1 MRSSPPSTR
10 TIAPRT
16 GGCRPETVETYPTP
30 PPAGPCAVAAGMS
43 ASPVATKTTRRLVSW
58 ARGGRT
64 PGVCPNQQRPVCKR
78 LLLRDQHEAGG
89 VWLAPHRPLPQRYSA
104 LDALVAV
111 EEAAGEA
118 RERGERADRHD

>member
-43 ASPVATKTTRRLVSW
+43 ASPVAAKTTRRLVSW

-64 PGVCPNQQRPVCKR
+64 PGSVPEPAAARLPT

-89 VWLAPHRPLPQRYSA
+89 VGLAPHRPLPQRYSA
-104 LDALVAV
+104 LDALMAV

-118 RERGERADRHD
+118 RERG